1 MKSTNF
7 KKWLPHMAAI
17 LFFFTLT
24 ALYFGPVFQGK
35 DLMQADAINSQGWGK
50 DLRDYHEKT
59 GDYAYWSNAM
69 FSGMPS
75 NYTFSPQPVNVF
87 KAFEK
92 VLTLSMFGASRR
104 HIGSIFLTFVCFY
117 IFLISIGCRSWLAVA
132 GSVAYTLCSYN
143 FIIIEAGHMNKS
155 LVMATMAPIIGG
167 VMLCYRGKLLWGAL
181 ITLIFS
187 GLNIYWSHQ
196 QISYYL
202 LLVLLILAVVYLIYA
217 IREKWLAQY
226 LKATGVLMIAAI
238 LALIPAIG
246 QLVPAADY
254 AKESMRGGAVL
265 KQEGKQSSG
274 LEIDYAYQ
282 WSYGIGETFTL
293 LVPNLYGASSHYNV
307 GEDSESYKVIK
318 RNYGAAQ
325 ARNFVKNLPTYWGP
339 QPFTSGPVYVGAI
352 VCFMFVLGLFLVKGK
367 EKWWLLAATILSIVM
382 AWGKYCPL
390 VNEFLF
396 YNLPLYNKF
405 RAPSMSLVIASL
417 TMVAL
422 GVLAIKELIE
432 RHKSGNDK
440 GLMKALCMSA
450 GITAGLSLVFA
461 LFGGSMFDFA
471 AASDAQMPKELL
483 EPLHADRA
491 AMLKS
496 DAWRSFIFIAL
507 AFALLAA
514 WLRMKSMK
522 VNYMLAALTLL
533 LLVDLWSV
541 DKRFLSW
548 DTFMPKKKST
558 EILPTAA
565 DKLILADNDPNF
577 RVLNLTTSTFN
588 DSRTSYFHKS
598 VGGYS
603 PVKLRRYQDIIDHF
617 FTRNLNMGIINML
630 NVKYFIVPDEKGGQR
645 VQQNPAAL
653 GNCWFVD
660 KVQFVENPNEEIKA
674 IADFDPTAMAFIDK
688 EWKEKLPAMEGYSN
702 NADSTDYIRLAEYK
716 NPGNL
721 IYESNSTAPRFAVFS
736 EVFYKTWKA
745 YIDGKEVTP
754 VRTDYILRGLPIP
767 AGKHT
772 IEFLCVDDIM
782 TGSAKVSLYGSV
794 FVGLVILG
802 MVAFIIYRRRKC
814 PCGSDEEKKEQQ

>member
-1 MKSTNF
+1 MKSNSF
-7 KKWLPHMAAI
+7 KQWLPHIAAI
-17 LFFFTLT
+17 FAFFVMT

-35 DLMQADAINSQGWGK
+35 DLMQTDAINSQGWGK

-117 IFLISIGCRSWLAVA
+117 IFLISIGCRSWLSFA

-167 VMLCYRGKLLWGAL
+167 VIMCYRGKLLWGAL

-202 LLVLLILAVVYLIYA
+202 LLALLILAVVYLVYA
-217 IREKWLAQY
+217 IREGELKKY
-226 LKATGVLMIAAI
+226 LKATGVLAIAAI
-238 LALIPAIG
+238 LAVIPAIG
-246 QLVPAADY
+246 QLVPSADY

-293 LVPNLYGASSHYNV
+293 LVPNLYGASSHYNI
-307 GEDSESYKVIK
+307 GEDSETYRFIS

-325 ARNFVKNLPTYWGP
+325 ARSFVEHLPTYWGP

-352 VCFMFVLGLFLVKGK
+352 VCFLFVLGLFLVKGR

-382 AWGKYCPL
+382 AWGKYFPL

-422 GVLAIKELIE
+422 GVLALKELVE
-432 RHKSGNDK
+432 RHKAGNDK
-440 GLMKALCMSA
+440 GLVNALCWSA
-450 GITAGLSLVFA
+450 GITGGLA
-461 LFGGSMFDFA
+461 LFFAVMGGAIFDFEGATDARMPA
-471 AASDAQMPKELL
+471 AIIDSLR
-483 EPLHADRA
+483 ADRA
-491 AMLKS
+491 AMLTS
-496 DAWRSFIFIAL
+496 DAWRSFLFILL
-507 AFALLAA
+507 AFAAIFAYLKA
-514 WLRMKSMK
+514 KSFK
-522 VNYMLAALTLL
+522 FNYLMAALTLL
-533 LLVDLWSV
+533 IFVDLWSV

-548 DTFMPKKKST
+548 DSFMPKQKST

-565 DKLILADNDPNF
+565 DKQILADKDPNF
-577 RVLNLTTSTFN
+577 RVFNLTSSTFN

-598 VGGYS
+598 IGGYS

-617 FTRNLNMGIINML
+617 FSGSNLNMSIINML
-630 NVKYFIVPDEKGGQR
+630 NVRYLIVPGKNGEQQVQR
-645 VQQNPAAL
+645 NPQAL

-660 KVQFVENPNEEIKA
+660 RVEFVGSPDEEIKA
-674 IADFDPTAMAFIDK
+674 ISNFIPTEVAYIDK
-688 EWKEKLPAMEGYSN
+688 EWEKSLPAMQEYSN
-702 NADSTDYIRLAEYK
+702 NADSTDYIRMTEYR
-716 NPGNL
+716 NPGNI
-721 IYESNSTAPRFAVFS
+721 IYESNSKNPRFAVFS
-736 EVFYKTWKA
+736 EVFYKTWRA

-767 AGKHT
+767 AGKHKV
-772 IEFLCVDDIM
+772 EFLCVDEVM
-782 TGSAKVSLYGSV
+782 TGSAKVSLYGSI
-794 FVGLVILG
+794 FVGIVILG
-802 MVAFIIYRRRKC
+802 MAAAIVVRSRKRK
-814 PCGSDEEKKEQQ
+814 ETEKLS

>member
-1 MKSTNF
+1 MNSMNF
-7 KKWLPHMAAI
+7 KKWLPHIAAI
-17 LFFFTLT
+17 FAFFALT
-24 ALYFGPVFQGK
+24 AIYFAPVFQGK

-92 VLTLSMFGASRR
+92 VFTLSMFGASRR
-104 HIGSIFLTFVCFY
+104 HIGSIFLTFICFY
-117 IFLISIGCRSWLAVA
+117 IFLLSIGCRSWLSFA
-132 GSVAYTLCSYN
+132 GAIAYTLCSYN

-167 VMLCYRGKLLWGAL
+167 VIMCYRGKLLWGAL

-202 LLVLLILAVVYLIYA
+202 LLVLLILAIVYLVYA
-217 IREKWLAQY
+217 IREKELKKY
-226 LKATGVLMIAAI
+226 LKATGVLAIAAI
-238 LALIPAIG
+238 LAVIPAIG
-246 QLVPAADY
+246 QLVPSADY

-293 LVPNLYGASSHYNV
+293 LVPNLYGASSHYNL
-307 GEDSESYKVIK
+307 GEDSETYKTVA
-318 RNYGAAQ
+318 RSYGAGQ
-325 ARNFVKNLPTYWGP
+325 ARNLVKRMPTYWGP

-352 VCFMFVLGLFLVKGK
+352 VCFLFVLGIFLVKGR

-382 AWGKYCPL
+382 AWGKYFPL
-390 VNEFLF
+390 VNDFLF

-417 TMVAL
+417 TMVTLGILAL
-422 GVLAIKELIE
+422 KELIK
-432 RHKSGNDK
+432 RHKEGNDN
-440 GLMKALCMSA
+440 GLVKALCWSL
-450 GITAGLSLVFA
+450 GISGGLSLMFA

-471 AASDAQMPKELL
+471 GATDAQFPQALL
-483 EPLHADRA
+483 DPLRADRA

-496 DAWRSFIFIAL
+496 DAWRSLLFILA
-507 AFALLAA
+507 AFALIFAYLKAKNFKTGHMMA
-514 WLRMKSMK
+514 VLS
-522 VNYMLAALTLL
+522 LL
-533 LLVDLWSV
+533 LLVDLWAV

-548 DTFMPKKKST
+548 DSFMPKQKST

-565 DKLILADNDPNF
+565 DKRILADKDPNF
-577 RVLNLTTSTFN
+577 RVLNLSTSTFN

-630 NVKYFIVPDEKGGQR
+630 NVKYFIVPDEKGGQQ
-645 VQQNPAAL
+645 VQLNPDAL

-660 KVQFVENPNEEIKA
+660 KVEFVADPNEEIKA
-674 IADFDPTAMAFIDK
+674 IAKFDPTAVAFVDR
-688 EWKEKLPAMEGYSN
+688 EWEKVIPSVQEYSN
-702 NADSTDYIRLAEYK
+702 NADSTDYIRMTEYK
-716 NPGNL
+716 NPGN
-721 IYESNSTAPRFAVFS
+721 IVYESNSKNPRFAVFS
-736 EVFYKTWKA
+736 EVFYKTWRA
-745 YIDGKEVTP
+745 YIDGKEVAP
-754 VRTDYILRGLPIP
+754 VRTNYILRGLPIP
-767 AGKHT
+767 AGKHK
-772 IEFLCVDDIM
+772 IEFLCVDDVM
-782 TGSAKVSLYGSV
+782 TGSAKVSLYGSI
-794 FVGLVILG
+794 FVGIVILA
-802 MVAFIIYRRRKC
+802 MVALIIYR
-814 PCGSDEEKKEQQ
+814 SKKEKVKES

>member
-1 MKSTNF
+1 MKSNSF
-7 KKWLPHMAAI
+7 KQWLPHIAAI
-17 LFFFTLT
+17 FAFFVMT

-35 DLMQADAINSQGWGK
+35 DLMQTDAINSQGWGK

-117 IFLISIGCRSWLAVA
+117 IFLISIGCRSWLSFA

-167 VMLCYRGKLLWGAL
+167 VIMCYRGKLLWGAL

-202 LLVLLILAVVYLIYA
+202 LLALLILAIVYLVYA
-217 IREKWLAQY
+217 IKEGELKKY
-226 LKATGVLMIAAI
+226 LKATGVLAIAAI
-238 LALIPAIG
+238 LAVIPAIG
-246 QLVPAADY
+246 QLVPSADY

-293 LVPNLYGASSHYNV
+293 LVPNLYGASSHYNI
-307 GEDSESYKVIK
+307 GEDSETYRFIS

-325 ARNFVKNLPTYWGP
+325 ARSFVEHLPTYWGP

-352 VCFMFVLGLFLVKGK
+352 VCFLFVLGLFLVKGR

-382 AWGKYCPL
+382 AWGKYFPL

-422 GVLAIKELIE
+422 GVLALKELIE
-432 RHKSGNDK
+432 RHKAGNDK
-440 GLMKALCMSA
+440 GLVNALCWSA
-450 GITAGLSLVFA
+450 GITGGLA
-461 LFGGSMFDFA
+461 LFFAVMGGAIFDFEGATDARMPA
-471 AASDAQMPKELL
+471 AIIDSLR
-483 EPLHADRA
+483 ADRA
-491 AMLKS
+491 AMLTS
-496 DAWRSFIFIAL
+496 DAWRSFLFILL
-507 AFALLAA
+507 AFAAIFAYLKA
-514 WLRMKSMK
+514 KSFK
-522 VNYMLAALTLL
+522 FNYLMAALTLL
-533 LLVDLWSV
+533 IFVDLWTV

-548 DTFMPKKKST
+548 DSFMPKQKST

-565 DKLILADNDPNF
+565 DKQILADKDPNF
-577 RVLNLTTSTFN
+577 RVFNLTSSTFN

-598 VGGYS
+598 IGGYS

-617 FTRNLNMGIINML
+617 FSGSNLNMSIINML
-630 NVKYFIVPDEKGGQR
+630 NVRYLIVPGKNGEQQVQR
-645 VQQNPAAL
+645 NPQAL

-660 KVQFVENPNEEIKA
+660 RVEFVGSPDEEIKA
-674 IADFDPTAMAFIDK
+674 ISNFIPTEVAYIDK
-688 EWKEKLPAMEGYSN
+688 EWEKSLPSMQEYSN
-702 NADSTDYIRLAEYK
+702 SADSTDYIRMTEYR
-716 NPGNL
+716 NPGNI
-721 IYESNSTAPRFAVFS
+721 IYESSSKNPRFAVFS
-736 EVFYKTWKA
+736 EVFYKTWRA

-767 AGKHT
+767 AGKHKV
-772 IEFLCVDDIM
+772 EFLCVDEVM
-782 TGSAKVSLYGSV
+782 TGSAKVSLYGSI
-794 FVGLVILG
+794 FVGIVILG
-802 MVAFIIYRRRKC
+802 MAAAIVVRSRKRK
-814 PCGSDEEKKEQQ
+814 ETEKLS

>member
-1 MKSTNF
+1 MKSNSF
-7 KKWLPHMAAI
+7 KQWLPHIAAI
-17 LFFFTLT
+17 FAFFVMT

-35 DLMQADAINSQGWGK
+35 DLMQTDAINSQGWGK

-117 IFLISIGCRSWLAVA
+117 IFLLSIGCRSWLSFA

-167 VMLCYRGKLLWGAL
+167 VIMCYRGKLLWGAL

-202 LLVLLILAVVYLIYA
+202 LLALLILAIVYLVYA
-217 IREKWLAQY
+217 IKEGELKKY
-226 LKATGVLMIAAI
+226 LKATGVLAIAAI
-238 LALIPAIG
+238 LAVIPAIG
-246 QLVPAADY
+246 QLVPSADY

-293 LVPNLYGASSHYNV
+293 LVPNLYGASSHYNI
-307 GEDSESYKVIK
+307 GEDSETYRFIS

-325 ARNFVKNLPTYWGP
+325 ARSFVEHLPTYWGP

-352 VCFMFVLGLFLVKGK
+352 VCFLFVLGLFLVKGR
-367 EKWWLLAATILSIVM
+367 EKWWLLAATILSVVM
-382 AWGKYCPL
+382 AWGKYFPL

-422 GVLAIKELIE
+422 GVLALKELVE
-432 RHKSGNDK
+432 RHKAGNDK
-440 GLMKALCMSA
+440 GLVNALCWSA
-450 GITAGLSLVFA
+450 GITGGLALFFA
-461 LFGGSMFDFA
+461 LMGGAIFDFESATDARMPA
-471 AASDAQMPKELL
+471 AIISSLR
-483 EPLHADRA
+483 ADRA
-491 AMLKS
+491 AMLTS
-496 DAWRSFIFIAL
+496 DAWRSFLFILL
-507 AFALLAA
+507 AFAAIFAYLKA
-514 WLRMKSMK
+514 KSFK
-522 VNYMLAALTLL
+522 FNYLMAALTLL
-533 LLVDLWSV
+533 IFVDLWSV

-548 DTFMPKKKST
+548 DSFMPKQKST

-565 DKLILADNDPNF
+565 DKQILADKDPNF
-577 RVLNLTTSTFN
+577 RVFNLTSSTFN

-598 VGGYS
+598 IGGYS

-617 FTRNLNMGIINML
+617 FSGSNLNMSIINML
-630 NVKYFIVPDEKGGQR
+630 NVRYLIVPGKNGEQQVQR
-645 VQQNPAAL
+645 NPQAL

-660 KVQFVENPNEEIKA
+660 RVEFVGSPDEEIKA
-674 IADFDPTAMAFIDK
+674 ISNFIPTEVAYIDK
-688 EWKEKLPAMEGYSN
+688 EWEKSLPSMQEYSN
-702 NADSTDYIRLAEYK
+702 SADSTDYIRMTEYR
-716 NPGNL
+716 NPGNI
-721 IYESNSTAPRFAVFS
+721 IYESSSKNPRFAVFS
-736 EVFYKTWKA
+736 EVFYKTWRA

-767 AGKHT
+767 AGKHKV
-772 IEFLCVDDIM
+772 EFLCVDEVM
-782 TGSAKVSLYGSV
+782 TGSAKVSLYGSI
-794 FVGLVILG
+794 FVGIVILG
-802 MVAFIIYRRRKC
+802 MAAAIVVRSRKRK
-814 PCGSDEEKKEQQ
+814 ETEKLS

>member
-1 MKSTNF
+1 MKSTKMKN
-7 KKWLPHMAAI
+7 WLPHIAAI
-17 LFFFTLT
+17 LMFFTLT
-24 ALYFGPVFQGK
+24 AIYFAPVFQGK

-50 DLRDYHEKT
+50 DLRDYHEET
-59 GDYAYWSNAM
+59 GEYAYWSNAM

-75 NYTFSPQPVNVF
+75 NYTFSPQPVNIF
-87 KAFEK
+87 QAFEK
-92 VLTLSMFGASRR
+92 VLTLNMFGISKR
-104 HIGSIFLTFVCFY
+104 HIGSIFLTFICFY
-117 IFLISIGCRSWLAVA
+117 IFLIAIGCRSWLSFA
-132 GSVAYTLCSYN
+132 GAIAYTLCSYN

-167 VMLCYRGKLLWGAL
+167 VMLCYRGKLLWGAI

-202 LLVLLILAVVYLIYA
+202 LLVLLILATVYLVYA
-217 IREKWLAQY
+217 IREKELRKY
-226 LKATGVLMIAAI
+226 LKATGVLIIVAL
-238 LALIPAIG
+238 LALIPATG

-265 KQEGKQSSG
+265 KQEGDKKSSG

-293 LVPNLYGASSHYNV
+293 LVPNLYGASSHYTLDEN
-307 GEDSESYKVIK
+307 SETYKTIA

-325 ARNFVKNLPTYWGP
+325 ARSFVKRMPTYWGP

-352 VCFMFVLGLFLVKGK
+352 VCFLFVSGLFLVKGK

-382 AWGKYCPL
+382 SWGKYFPV

-417 TMVAL
+417 TMVTL
-422 GVLAIKELIE
+422 GVLAINELIK

-440 GLMKALCMSA
+440 GLVKTLTISA
-450 GITAGLSLVFA
+450 AITGGLSLMFA

-471 AASDAQMPKELL
+471 SPSDAQMPEILIKSLR
-483 EPLHADRA
+483 ADRA
-491 AMLKS
+491 QMLTS
-496 DAWRSFIFIAL
+496 DAWRSFMFIAAACAL
-507 AFALLAA
+507 LVAYLRIKSLKTNYLLAA
-514 WLRMKSMK
+514 LS
-522 VNYMLAALTLL
+522 LL
-533 LLVDLWSV
+533 LLIDLWSV
-541 DKRFLSW
+541 DKRFVSW
-548 DTFMPKKKST
+548 DSFMPKQKST

-565 DKLILADNDPNF
+565 DKMILADKDPNF
-577 RVLNLTTSTFN
+577 RVLNLTSSTFN

-617 FTRNLNMGIINML
+617 FARNLNMGIINML
-630 NVKYFIVPDEKGGQR
+630 NVRYIIVPDEKAGQR
-645 VQQNPAAL
+645 VEKNPMAL
-653 GNCWFVD
+653 GNCWFADEV
-660 KVQFVENPNEEIKA
+660 KFVADANEEIKA
-674 IADFDPTAMAFIDK
+674 IADFDPTAVAFIDK
-688 EWKEKLPAMEGYSN
+688 EWEKALPSPAEYSN
-702 NADSTDYIRLAEYK
+702 NADSTDYIRLTEYK

-721 IYESNSTAPRFAVFS
+721 IYESNSTKPRFAVFS

-745 YIDGKEVTP
+745 FIDGKEVTP
-754 VRTDYILRGLPIP
+754 VRTDYILRGLPVP
-767 AGKHT
+767 AGKHK
-772 IEFLCVDDIM
+772 IEFLCVDDVM
-782 TGSAKVSLYGSV
+782 TSSAKVSLYGSV
-794 FVGLVILG
+794 FVGIVILA
-802 MVAFIIYRRRKC
+802 MVAMLIYRR
-814 PCGSDEEKKEQQ
+814 KKSACAQNKE

>member
-1 MKSTNF
+1 MKSNSF
-7 KKWLPHMAAI
+7 KQWLPHIAAI
-17 LFFFTLT
+17 FAFFVMT

-35 DLMQADAINSQGWGK
+35 DLMQTDAINSQGWGK

-117 IFLISIGCRSWLAVA
+117 IFLLSIGCRSWLSFA

-167 VMLCYRGKLLWGAL
+167 VIMCYRGKLLWGAL

-202 LLVLLILAVVYLIYA
+202 LLALLILAVVYLVYA
-217 IREKWLAQY
+217 IREGELKKY
-226 LKATGVLMIAAI
+226 LKATGVLAIAAI
-238 LALIPAIG
+238 LAVIPAIG
-246 QLVPAADY
+246 QLVPSADY

-293 LVPNLYGASSHYNV
+293 LVPNLYGASSHYNI
-307 GEDSESYKVIK
+307 GEDSETYRFIS

-325 ARNFVKNLPTYWGP
+325 ARSFVEHLPTYWGP

-352 VCFMFVLGLFLVKGK
+352 VCFLFVLGLFLVKGR

-382 AWGKYCPL
+382 AWGKYFPL

-422 GVLAIKELIE
+422 GVLALKELIE
-432 RHKSGNDK
+432 RHKAGNDK
-440 GLMKALCMSA
+440 GLVNALCWSA
-450 GITAGLSLVFA
+450 GITGGLA
-461 LFGGSMFDFA
+461 LFFAVMGGAIFDFEGATDARMPA
-471 AASDAQMPKELL
+471 AIIDSLR
-483 EPLHADRA
+483 ADRA
-491 AMLKS
+491 AMLTS
-496 DAWRSFIFIAL
+496 DAWRSFLFILL
-507 AFALLAA
+507 AFAAIFAYLKA
-514 WLRMKSMK
+514 KSFK
-522 VNYMLAALTLL
+522 FNYLMAALTLL
-533 LLVDLWSV
+533 IFVDLWTV

-548 DTFMPKKKST
+548 DSFMPKQKST

-565 DKLILADNDPNF
+565 DKQILADKDPNF
-577 RVLNLTTSTFN
+577 RVFNLTSSTFN

-598 VGGYS
+598 IGGYS

-617 FTRNLNMGIINML
+617 FSGSNLNMSIINML
-630 NVKYFIVPDEKGGQR
+630 NVRYLIVPGKNGEQQVQR
-645 VQQNPAAL
+645 NPQAL

-660 KVQFVENPNEEIKA
+660 RVEFVGSPDEEIKA
-674 IADFDPTAMAFIDK
+674 ISNFIPTEVAYIDK
-688 EWKEKLPAMEGYSN
+688 EWEKSLPAMQEYSN
-702 NADSTDYIRLAEYK
+702 SADSTDYIRMTEYR
-716 NPGNL
+716 NPGNI
-721 IYESNSTAPRFAVFS
+721 IYESSSKNPRFAVFS
-736 EVFYKTWKA
+736 EVFYKTWRA

-767 AGKHT
+767 AGKHKV
-772 IEFLCVDDIM
+772 EFLCVDEVM

-794 FVGLVILG
+794 FVGIVILG
-802 MVAFIIYRRRKC
+802 MAVAIVVRSRKRK
-814 PCGSDEEKKEQQ
+814 ETEKLS

>member
-1 MKSTNF
+1 MKSNSF
-7 KKWLPHMAAI
+7 KQWLPHIAAI
-17 LFFFTLT
+17 FAFFVMT

-35 DLMQADAINSQGWGK
+35 DLMQTDAINSQGWGK

-117 IFLISIGCRSWLAVA
+117 IFLISIGCRSWLSFA

-167 VMLCYRGKLLWGAL
+167 VIMCYRGKLLWGAL

-202 LLVLLILAVVYLIYA
+202 LLALLILAVVYLVYA
-217 IREKWLAQY
+217 IREGELKKY
-226 LKATGVLMIAAI
+226 LKATGVLAIAAI
-238 LALIPAIG
+238 LAVIPAIG
-246 QLVPAADY
+246 QLVPSADY

-293 LVPNLYGASSHYNV
+293 LVPNLYGASSHYNI
-307 GEDSESYKVIK
+307 GEDSETYRFIS

-325 ARNFVKNLPTYWGP
+325 ARSFVEHLPTYWGP

-352 VCFMFVLGLFLVKGK
+352 VCFLFVLGLFLVKGR

-382 AWGKYCPL
+382 AWGKYFPL

-422 GVLAIKELIE
+422 GVLALKELIE
-432 RHKSGNDK
+432 RHKAGNDK
-440 GLMKALCMSA
+440 GLVNALCWSA
-450 GITAGLSLVFA
+450 GITGGLA
-461 LFGGSMFDFA
+461 LFFAVMGGAIFDFEGATDARMPA
-471 AASDAQMPKELL
+471 AIIDSLR
-483 EPLHADRA
+483 ADRA
-491 AMLKS
+491 AMLTS
-496 DAWRSFIFIAL
+496 DAWRSFLFILL
-507 AFALLAA
+507 AFAAIFAYLKA
-514 WLRMKSMK
+514 KSFK
-522 VNYMLAALTLL
+522 FNYLMAALTLL
-533 LLVDLWSV
+533 IFVDLWTV

-548 DTFMPKKKST
+548 DSFMPKQKST

-565 DKLILADNDPNF
+565 DKQILADKDPNF
-577 RVLNLTTSTFN
+577 RVFNLTSSTFN

-598 VGGYS
+598 IGGYS

-617 FTRNLNMGIINML
+617 FSGSNLNMSIINML
-630 NVKYFIVPDEKGGQR
+630 NVRYLIVPGKNGEQQVQR
-645 VQQNPAAL
+645 NPQAL

-660 KVQFVENPNEEIKA
+660 RVEFVGSPDEEIKA
-674 IADFDPTAMAFIDK
+674 ISNFIPTEVAYIDK
-688 EWKEKLPAMEGYSN
+688 EWEKSLPAMQEYSN
-702 NADSTDYIRLAEYK
+702 SADSTDYIRMTEYR
-716 NPGNL
+716 NPGNI
-721 IYESNSTAPRFAVFS
+721 IYESNSKNPRFAVFS
-736 EVFYKTWKA
+736 EVFYKTWRA

-767 AGKHT
+767 AGKHKV
-772 IEFLCVDDIM
+772 EFLCVDEVM
-782 TGSAKVSLYGSV
+782 TGSAKVSLYGSI
-794 FVGLVILG
+794 FVGIVILG
-802 MVAFIIYRRRKC
+802 MAVAIVVRSRKRK
-814 PCGSDEEKKEQQ
+814 ETEKLS

>member
-1 MKSTNF
+1 MNSMNF
-7 KKWLPHMAAI
+7 KKWLPHIAAI
-17 LFFFTLT
+17 FAFFALT
-24 ALYFGPVFQGK
+24 ALYFAPVFEGK

-92 VLTLSMFGASRR
+92 VFTLSMFGASRR
-104 HIGSIFLTFVCFY
+104 HIGSIFLTFICFY
-117 IFLISIGCRSWLAVA
+117 IFLLSIGCRSWLSFA
-132 GSVAYTLCSYN
+132 GAIAYTLCSYN

-167 VMLCYRGKLLWGAL
+167 VIMCYRGKLLWGAL

-202 LLVLLILAVVYLIYA
+202 LLVLLILAIVYLVYA
-217 IREKWLAQY
+217 IREKQLKEY
-226 LKATGVLMIAAI
+226 LKATGVLAIAAI
-238 LALIPAIG
+238 LAVIPAIG
-246 QLVPAADY
+246 QLVPSADY

-293 LVPNLYGASSHYNV
+293 LVPNLYGASSHYNL
-307 GEDSESYKVIK
+307 GEDSETYKTVA
-318 RNYGAAQ
+318 RNYGAGQ
-325 ARNFVKNLPTYWGP
+325 ARNLVKRMPTYWGP

-352 VCFMFVLGLFLVKGK
+352 VCFLFVLGIFLVKGR

-382 AWGKYCPL
+382 AWGKYFPL
-390 VNEFLF
+390 VNDFLF

-417 TMVAL
+417 TMVTLGILAL
-422 GVLAIKELIE
+422 KELIK
-432 RHKSGNDK
+432 RHKEGNDQ
-440 GLMKALCMSA
+440 GLVKALCWSL
-450 GITAGLSLVFA
+450 GISGGLALMFA
-461 LFGGSMFDFA
+461 LFGGSMFDFSGA
-471 AASDAQMPKELL
+471 TDAQLPQPLL
-483 EPLHADRA
+483 DPLRADRA

-496 DAWRSFIFIAL
+496 DAWRSQLFIL
-507 AFALLAA
+507 ASFALIFAYLKAKNFKTGH
-514 WLRMKSMK
+514 MM
-522 VNYMLAALTLL
+522 AALSLL
-533 LLVDLWSV
+533 LLVDLWAV

-548 DTFMPKKKST
+548 DSFMPKQKST

-565 DKLILADNDPNF
+565 DKRILADKDPNF
-577 RVLNLTTSTFN
+577 RVLNLSTSTFN

-617 FTRNLNMGIINML
+617 FSRNLNMGIINML
-630 NVKYFIVPDEKGGQR
+630 NVKYFIVPDEKGAQQ
-645 VQQNPAAL
+645 VQLNPDAL

-660 KVQFVENPNEEIKA
+660 KVEFVADPNEEIKA
-674 IADFDPTAMAFIDK
+674 IAKFDPTAVAFVDR
-688 EWKEKLPAMEGYSN
+688 EWEKVIPSTEEYSN
-702 NADSTDYIRLAEYK
+702 NADSTDYIRMTEYK
-716 NPGNL
+716 NPGNI
-721 IYESNSTAPRFAVFS
+721 IYESNSKNPRFAVFS
-736 EVFYKTWKA
+736 EVFYKTWRA
-745 YIDGKEVTP
+745 YIDGKEVAP
-754 VRTDYILRGLPIP
+754 VRTNYILRGLPIP
-767 AGKHT
+767 AGKHK
-772 IEFLCVDDIM
+772 IEFLCVDDVM
-782 TGSAKVSLYGSV
+782 TGSAKVSLYGSI
-794 FVGLVILG
+794 FVGIVIIG
-802 MVAFIIYRRRKC
+802 MVVAIIIRNR
-814 PCGSDEEKKEQQ
+814 KKEENEQQA

>member
-1 MKSTNF
+1 MKSINF
-7 KKWLPHMAAI
+7 KQWLPHIAAI
-17 LFFFTLT
+17 FAFFVMT

-35 DLMQADAINSQGWGK
+35 DLMQTDAINSQGWGK
-50 DLRDYHEKT
+50 DLRDYHEAT

-117 IFLISIGCRSWLAVA
+117 IFLLSIGCRSWLSFA

-167 VMLCYRGKLLWGAL
+167 VIMCYRGKLLWGAL

-202 LLVLLILAVVYLIYA
+202 LLALIILAIVYLVYA
-217 IREKWLAQY
+217 IREGELKNY
-226 LKATGVLMIAAI
+226 LKATGVLVIAAI
-238 LALIPAIG
+238 LAVIPAIG
-246 QLVPAADY
+246 QLVPSADY

-293 LVPNLYGASSHYNV
+293 LVPNLYGASSHYNL
-307 GEDSESYKVIK
+307 GEDSETYKTVS

-325 ARNFVKNLPTYWGP
+325 ARNLVKHLPTYWGP

-352 VCFMFVLGLFLVKGK
+352 VCFLFVLGLFLVKGR

-382 AWGKYCPL
+382 AWGKYFPL

-396 YNLPLYNKF
+396 YHLPLYNKF

-417 TMVAL
+417 TMVTLGILAL
-422 GVLAIKELIE
+422 KEIVD
-432 RHKSGNDK
+432 RHKAGNDK
-440 GLMKALCMSA
+440 GILAALCWSA
-450 GITAGLSLVFA
+450 GITGGLSLIFA
-461 LFGGSMFDFA
+461 LFGGAMFDFRGA
-471 AASDAQMPKELL
+471 TDAQMPELL
-483 EPLHADRA
+483 ISTLRADRA
-491 AMLKS
+491 SMLTS
-496 DAWRSFIFIAL
+496 DAWRSFLFIAL
-507 AFALLAA
+507 AFALILAYLKA
-514 WLRMKSMK
+514 KSLKFGYLM
-522 VNYMLAALTLL
+522 AALTLL
-533 LLVDLWSV
+533 IFADLWTV

-548 DTFMPKKKST
+548 DAFMPKQKST

-565 DKLILADNDPNF
+565 DKQILADKHPNF
-577 RVLNLTTSTFN
+577 RVFNLTTSTFN

-598 VGGYS
+598 IGGYS

-617 FTRNLNMGIINML
+617 FSGRDLNMNIINML
-630 NVKYFIVPDEKGGQR
+630 NVRYLIVPGENGAQKVQR
-645 VQQNPAAL
+645 NPQAL

-660 KVQFVENPNEEIKA
+660 KVEFVADPNEEIKA
-674 IADFDPTAMAFIDK
+674 ISNFNPTAVAYIDR
-688 EWKEKLPAMEGYSN
+688 EWEKSLPSMQEYCN
-702 NADSTDYIRLAEYK
+702 NADSTDYIRMTEYK
-716 NPGNL
+716 NPGNI
-721 IYESNSTAPRFAVFS
+721 IYESNSKNPRFAVFS
-736 EVFYKTWKA
+736 EVFYKTWRA
-745 YIDGKEVTP
+745 YIDGKEVAP

-767 AGKHT
+767 AGKHKV
-772 IEFLCVDDIM
+772 EFLCVDDIM
-782 TGSAKVSLYGSV
+782 TGSAKVSLYGSI
-794 FVGLVILG
+794 FVGIVIIG
-802 MVAFIIYRRRKC
+802 MAVAIIIRSRK
-814 PCGSDEEKKEQQ
+814 KKDNEQEA

>member
-1 MKSTNF
+1 MKN
-7 KKWLPHMAAI
+7 WLPHIAAI
-17 LFFFTLT
+17 LMFFAFT
-24 ALYFGPVFQGK
+24 AIYFAPVFQGK

-50 DLRDYHEKT
+50 DLRDYHEET

-75 NYTFSPQPVNVF
+75 NYTFSPQPVNLF
-87 KAFEK
+87 QGFEK
-92 VLTLSMFGASRR
+92 VLTLNMFGISKR
-104 HIGSIFLTFVCFY
+104 HIGSIFLTFICFY
-117 IFLISIGCRSWLAVA
+117 IFLISIGCSSWLSFA
-132 GSVAYTLCSYN
+132 GSIAYTLCSYN

-202 LLVLLILAVVYLIYA
+202 LLVLLILAIVYLVYA
-217 IREKWLAQY
+217 IREKQLKNY
-226 LKATGVLMIAAI
+226 LKATGVLIIAAL
-238 LALIPAIG
+238 LAVIPAVG

-265 KQEGKQSSG
+265 KQEGEKKSSG

-293 LVPNLYGASSHYNV
+293 LVPNLYGASSHYSLDEN
-307 GEDSESYKVIK
+307 SATYKTIA
-318 RNYGAAQ
+318 RSYGAAQ
-325 ARNFVKNLPTYWGP
+325 ARSFVKRLPTYWGP

-352 VCFMFVLGLFLVKGK
+352 VCFLFVLGLFIVKGK

-382 AWGKYCPL
+382 AWGKYFPL

-405 RAPSMSLVIASL
+405 RAPSMSLVVASL
-417 TMVAL
+417 TMVTL
-422 GVLAIKELIE
+422 GVLAVKKLVDDH
-432 RHKSGNDK
+432 RNGDDK
-440 GLMKALCMSA
+440 GCVRAIWFSA
-450 GITAGLSLVFA
+450 AITGGLSLMFA
-461 LFGGSMFDFA
+461 LFGGGMFDFA
-471 AASDAQMPKELL
+471 SPSDAQMPEILIDSL
-483 EPLHADRA
+483 RADRA
-491 AMLKS
+491 SMLTS
-496 DAWRSFIFIAL
+496 DAWRSFMFIAI
-507 AFALLAA
+507 ACLLLVAY
-514 WLRMKSMK
+514 LRIKSLKTSYLM
-522 VNYMLAALTLL
+522 AALSLL

-541 DKRFLSW
+541 DKRFVSW
-548 DTFMPKKKST
+548 DSFMPKQKST
-558 EILPTAA
+558 EILPTPA
-565 DKLILADNDPNF
+565 DKMILADKDPNF
-577 RVLNLTTSTFN
+577 RVLNLATSTFN

-617 FTRNLNMGIINML
+617 FARNLNMGIINML
-630 NVKYFIVPDEKGGQR
+630 NVRYIIVPDEKTGQR
-645 VQQNPAAL
+645 VEKNPMAL

-660 KVQFVENPNEEIKA
+660 EVKFVADPNEEIKA
-674 IADFDPTAMAFIDK
+674 IADFDPTAVAFIDE
-688 EWKEKLPAMEGYSN
+688 EWKSSLPSMAEYSN
-702 NADSTDYIRLAEYK
+702 NADSTDYIRLTEYK

-721 IYESNSTAPRFAVFS
+721 IYESNSAKPRFAVFS

-745 YIDGKEVTP
+745 FIDGKEVSP
-754 VRTDYILRGLPIP
+754 VRTDYILRGLPVP

-772 IEFLCVDDIM
+772 IEFRCVDDVM
-782 TGSAKVSLYGSV
+782 TGSAKVSLYGSI
-794 FVGLVILG
+794 FVGIVILA
-802 MVAFIIYRRRKC
+802 MVAIIIIRRKKC
-814 PCGSDEEKKEQQ
+814 ACTEDKE

>member
-1 MKSTNF
+1 MKSIQF
-7 KKWLPHMAAI
+7 KKWLPHVAAI
-17 LFFFTLT
+17 LVFLTLT
-24 ALYFGPVFQGK
+24 TVYFAPVFQGK

-50 DLRDYHEKT
+50 DLRDYHEAT

-117 IFLISIGCRSWLAVA
+117 IFLLSIGCRSWLGVV
-132 GSVAYTLCSYN
+132 GSIAYTLCSYN
-143 FIIIEAGHMNKS
+143 FIIIDAGHMNKS

-167 VMLCYRGKLLWGAL
+167 VIMCYRGKLLLGAL
-181 ITLIFS
+181 VALIFS

-202 LLVLLILAVVYLIYA
+202 LLVLLILAIVYLIYA
-217 IREKWLAQY
+217 IREKKLESY
-226 LKATGVLMIAAI
+226 LKSTSVLLVVAL
-238 LALIPAIG
+238 LALIPAVG

-265 KQEGKQSSG
+265 KQADGKQSSG
-274 LEIDYAYQ
+274 LDIDYAYQ

-293 LVPNLYGASSHYNV
+293 LVPNMYGASSHYSLD
-307 GEDSESYKVIK
+307 EDSETYKVIS
-318 RNYGAAQ
+318 RSYGAAQ
-325 ARNFVKNLPTYWGP
+325 ARSIVKNMPTYWGP

-352 VCFMFVLGLFLVKGK
+352 VCFFFVLGLFLVKGK

-382 AWGKYCPL
+382 AWGKYFPL

-417 TMVAL
+417 TMVTL
-422 GVLAIKELIE
+422 GVLALKELFS
-432 RHKSGNDK
+432 RHKNKEDK
-440 GLMKALCMSA
+440 ILVKSLCWSA
-450 GITAGLSLVFA
+450 GITGGISLVLA
-461 LFGGSMFDFA
+461 LFGGGMFDFVGA
-471 AASDAQMPKELL
+471 TDAQLPDVLL
-483 EPLHADRA
+483 KSLRADRA
-491 AMLKS
+491 SMLVG
-496 DAWRSFIFIAL
+496 DAWRSFFFILVAFSLLMAYLRIKSFKNNYLMIAL
-507 AFALLAA
+507 SVLLLA
-514 WLRMKSMK
+514 
-522 VNYMLAALTLL
+522 
-533 LLVDLWSV
+533 DLWAV

-548 DTFMPKKKST
+548 DSFMPKQKST
-558 EILPTAA
+558 EILPTMA
-565 DKLILADNDPNF
+565 DKQILADKDPNY

-603 PVKLRRYQDIIDHF
+603 PVKLRRYQDIIDYYF
-617 FTRNLNMGIINML
+617 SGKLNMGIINML
-630 NVKYFIVPDEKGGQR
+630 NVRYIIVPGDKGGQR
-645 VQQNPAAL
+645 VEKNEQAL

-660 KVQFVENPNEEIKA
+660 RVEFVANPDEEIKA
-674 IADFDPTAMAFIDK
+674 IADFDPVDVAYVDK
-688 EWKEKLPAMEGYSN
+688 EWETSISSVAEYSN
-702 NADSTDYIRLAEYK
+702 NADSTDYIRLVEYK

-721 IYESNSTAPRFAVFS
+721 IYESYSVKPRFAVFS

-754 VRTDYILRGLPIP
+754 IRVDYILRGLPVP
-767 AGKHT
+767 AGKHK
-772 IEFLCVDDIM
+772 IEFVCVDDVM
-782 TGSAKVSLYGSV
+782 TSSAKVSLYGSI
-794 FVGLVILG
+794 FVGIVILV
-802 MVAFIIYRRRKC
+802 MVAALIFGRKRN
-814 PCGSDEEKKEQQ
+814 SNDKE

>member
-1 MKSTNF
+1 MKSINF
-7 KKWLPHMAAI
+7 KKWLPHIAAI
-17 LFFFTLT
+17 FAFFVMT

-50 DLRDYHEKT
+50 DLRDYHEAT

-117 IFLISIGCRSWLAVA
+117 IFLLSIGCRSWLSFA
-132 GSVAYTLCSYN
+132 GAVAYTLCSYN

-167 VMLCYRGKLLWGAL
+167 VIMCYRGKLLWGAL

-202 LLVLLILAVVYLIYA
+202 LLVLLILAVVYLVYA
-217 IREKWLAQY
+217 VREKQLKEY
-226 LKATGVLMIAAI
+226 LKATGVLAVAAI
-238 LALIPAIG
+238 LAVIPAIG

-274 LEIDYAYQ
+274 LDIDYAYQ

-293 LVPNLYGASSHYNV
+293 LVPNLYGASSHYNL
-307 GEDSESYKVIK
+307 GEDSETYKVVS
-318 RNYGAAQ
+318 RGYGAAQ
-325 ARNFVKNLPTYWGP
+325 ARNLVKSMPTYWGP

-352 VCFMFVLGLFLVKGK
+352 VCFLFVLGLFLVKGR

-382 AWGKYCPL
+382 AWGKYFPL
-390 VNEFLF
+390 VNDFLF
-396 YNLPLYNKF
+396 YHLPLYNKF

-422 GVLAIKELIE
+422 GILALKELVG
-432 RHKSGNDK
+432 RHKAGNDN
-440 GLMKALCMSA
+440 GLVKALCWSA
-450 GITAGLSLVFA
+450 GITGGLSLMFA
-461 LFGGSMFDFA
+461 LFGGAMFDFA
-471 AASDAQMPKELL
+471 GATDKQFPEVLL
-483 EPLHADRA
+483 APLRADRA
-491 AMLKS
+491 AMLTG
-496 DAWRSFIFIAL
+496 DAWRSLLFILL
-507 AFALLAA
+507 AFALLFAYLKA
-514 WLRMKSMK
+514 KNLKTGYLM
-522 VNYMLAALTLL
+522 AALSLL
-533 LLVDLWSV
+533 LFVDLWSV

-548 DTFMPKKKST
+548 DSFMPKQKST

-565 DKLILADNDPNF
+565 DKRILADNDPNF

-617 FTRNLNMGIINML
+617 FSRNLNMGIINML
-630 NVKYFIVPDEKGGQR
+630 NVKYFIVPGEKGGQQ
-645 VQQNPAAL
+645 VQQNPDAL

-660 KVQFVENPNEEIKA
+660 RVEFVADPNEEIKA
-674 IADFDPTAMAFIDK
+674 ISKFDPTAVAFIDR
-688 EWKEKLPAMEGYSN
+688 EWEQSLPSMQEYSN
-702 NADSTDYIRLAEYK
+702 SADSTDYIRMTEYR
-716 NPGNL
+716 NPGN
-721 IYESNSTAPRFAVFS
+721 IVYESSSKNPRFAVFS

-745 YIDGKEVTP
+745 FIDGKEVAP
-754 VRTDYILRGLPIP
+754 VRTDYILRGLPVP
-767 AGKHT
+767 AGKHK
-772 IEFLCVDDIM
+772 IEFLCVDDVM
-782 TGSAKVSLYGSV
+782 TGSAKVSLYGSI
-794 FVGLVILG
+794 FVGIVIIG
-802 MVAFIIYRRRKC
+802 MVAAIIIRSR
-814 PCGSDEEKKEQQ
+814 KKEENEQQA

>member
-1 MKSTNF
+1 MKSTNL
-7 KKWLPHMAAI
+7 KKWLPHAAAI
-17 LFFFTLT
+17 LLFFTLT

-117 IFLISIGCRSWLAVA
+117 IFLISIGCRSWLSVA
-132 GSVAYTLCSYN
+132 GAIAYTLCSYN

-202 LLVLLILAVVYLIYA
+202 LLVLLILAIVYLVYA
-217 IREKWLAQY
+217 IREKKIKEY

-238 LALIPAIG
+238 LAVIPAIG

-293 LVPNLYGASSHYNV
+293 LVPNLYGASSHYNL
-307 GEDSESYKVIK
+307 GEDSETYRVVA

-325 ARNFVKNLPTYWGP
+325 ARNLVKHLPTYWGP
-339 QPFTSGPVYVGAI
+339 QPFTSGPVYIGAI
-352 VCFMFVLGLFLVKGK
+352 VCFLFVLGLFLVNGR
-367 EKWWLLAATILSIVM
+367 EKWWLVAATILSIVM
-382 AWGKYCPL
+382 AWGKYFPA

-417 TMVAL
+417 TMVTLGIL
-422 GVLAIKELIE
+422 GVKELIE
-432 RHKSGNDK
+432 RHKAGNDK
-440 GLMKALCMSA
+440 GIMKALCWSA
-450 GITAGLSLVFA
+450 GITAGLSLMFA
-461 LFGGSMFDFA
+461 LCGGSMFDFA
-471 AASDAQMPKELL
+471 GASDAQLPEALHA
-483 EPLHADRA
+483 PLRADRA
-491 AMLKS
+491 AMLTS
-496 DAWRSFIFIAL
+496 DAWRSFAFIVA
-507 AFALLAA
+507 AFAVLAA
-514 WLRMKSMK
+514 WLRIKSMK
-522 VNYMLAALTLL
+522 LGYMLAAMTLL
-533 LLVDLWSV
+533 ILVDLWSV

-548 DTFMPKKKST
+548 DTFMPKQKST

-565 DKLILADNDPNF
+565 DKQILADKDPNF
-577 RVLNLTTSTFN
+577 RVLNLTSSTFN

-617 FTRNLNMGIINML
+617 FARNLNMNIINML
-630 NVKYFIVPDEKGGQR
+630 NVKYFIVPGEKGGQQ
-645 VQQNPAAL
+645 VQMNPTAL

-660 KVQFVENPNEEIKA
+660 KVQFVADPNEEIKA
-674 IADFDPTAMAFIDK
+674 IEKFDPIAVAFVDV
-688 EWKEKLPAMEGYSN
+688 EWKEKMPAIEQYSN
-702 NADSTDYIRLAEYK
+702 NANSTDYIRLTEYK

-745 YIDGKEVTP
+745 FIDGKEVTP
-754 VRTDYILRGLPIP
+754 VRTNYILRGLPVP

-772 IEFLCVDDIM
+772 IEFLCVDDVM
-782 TGSAKVSLYGSV
+782 TGSAKVSLYGSI
-794 FVGLVILG
+794 FVGVVILA
-802 MVAFIIYRRRKC
+802 MVALLIYRRKKC
-814 PCGSDEEKKEQQ
+814 ACGSNEEKEA

>member
-1 MKSTNF
+1 MKSNSF
-7 KKWLPHMAAI
+7 KQWLPHIAAI
-17 LFFFTLT
+17 FAFFVMT

-35 DLMQADAINSQGWGK
+35 DLMQTDAINSQGWGK

-117 IFLISIGCRSWLAVA
+117 IFLISIGCRSWLSFA

-167 VMLCYRGKLLWGAL
+167 VIMCYRGKLLWGAL

-202 LLVLLILAVVYLIYA
+202 LLALLILAVVYLVYA
-217 IREKWLAQY
+217 IREGELKKF
-226 LKATGVLMIAAI
+226 LKATGVLAIAAI
-238 LALIPAIG
+238 LAVIPAIG
-246 QLVPAADY
+246 QLVPSADY

-293 LVPNLYGASSHYNV
+293 LVPNLYGASSHYNI
-307 GEDSESYKVIK
+307 GEDSETYRFIS

-325 ARNFVKNLPTYWGP
+325 ARSFVEHLPTYWGP

-352 VCFMFVLGLFLVKGK
+352 VCFLFVLGLFLVKGR

-382 AWGKYCPL
+382 AWGKYFPL

-422 GVLAIKELIE
+422 GVLALKELIE
-432 RHKSGNDK
+432 RHKAGNDK
-440 GLMKALCMSA
+440 GLVNALCWSA
-450 GITAGLSLVFA
+450 GITGGLA
-461 LFGGSMFDFA
+461 LFFAVMGGAIFDFEGATDARMPA
-471 AASDAQMPKELL
+471 AIIDSLR
-483 EPLHADRA
+483 ADRA
-491 AMLKS
+491 AMLTS
-496 DAWRSFIFIAL
+496 DAWRSFLFILL
-507 AFALLAA
+507 AFAAIFAYLKA
-514 WLRMKSMK
+514 KSFK
-522 VNYMLAALTLL
+522 FNYLMAALTLL
-533 LLVDLWSV
+533 IFVDLWTV

-548 DTFMPKKKST
+548 DSFMPKQKST

-565 DKLILADNDPNF
+565 DKQILADKDPNF
-577 RVLNLTTSTFN
+577 RVFNLTSSTFN

-598 VGGYS
+598 IGGYS

-617 FTRNLNMGIINML
+617 FSGSNLNMSIINML
-630 NVKYFIVPDEKGGQR
+630 NVRYLIVPGKNGEQQVQR
-645 VQQNPAAL
+645 NPQAL

-660 KVQFVENPNEEIKA
+660 RVEFVGSPDEEIKA
-674 IADFDPTAMAFIDK
+674 ISNFIPTEVAYIDK
-688 EWKEKLPAMEGYSN
+688 EWEKSLPAMQEYSN
-702 NADSTDYIRLAEYK
+702 SADSTDYIRMTEYR
-716 NPGNL
+716 NPGNI
-721 IYESNSTAPRFAVFS
+721 IYESNSKNPRFAVFS
-736 EVFYKTWKA
+736 EVFYKTWRA

-767 AGKHT
+767 AGKHKV
-772 IEFLCVDDIM
+772 EFLCVDEVM
-782 TGSAKVSLYGSV
+782 TGSAKVSLYGSI
-794 FVGLVILG
+794 FVGIVILG
-802 MVAFIIYRRRKC
+802 MAAAIVVRSRKRK
-814 PCGSDEEKKEQQ
+814 ETEKLS

>member
-1 MKSTNF
+1 MKSTKIQN
-7 KKWLPHMAAI
+7 WLPHIAAI
-17 LFFFTLT
+17 LMFFAMT
-24 ALYFGPVFQGK
+24 AVYFGPVFQGK

-50 DLRDYHEKT
+50 DLRDYHEAT

-75 NYTFSPQPVNVF
+75 NYTFSPQPVNIF

-92 VLTLSMFGASRR
+92 VFTLSMFGFSRR
-104 HIGSIFLTFVCFY
+104 HIGSIFLTFICFY
-117 IFLISIGCRSWLAVA
+117 IFLISIGCRSWLSFA
-132 GSVAYTLCSYN
+132 GSIAYTLCSYN

-202 LLVLLILAVVYLIYA
+202 LLVLLILAVVYLVYA
-217 IREKWLAQY
+217 IREKQLKNY
-226 LKATGVLMIAAI
+226 LKATGVLFIAAL

-265 KQEGKQSSG
+265 KQEGEKKSSG
-274 LEIDYAYQ
+274 LDIDYAYQ

-293 LVPNLYGASSHYNV
+293 LVPNLYGASSHYALD
-307 GEDSESYKVIK
+307 EKSETYKTIA
-318 RNYGAAQ
+318 RSYGAAQ
-325 ARNFVKNLPTYWGP
+325 ARAYVKRMPTYWGP

-352 VCFMFVLGLFLVKGK
+352 VCFLFVLGLFLVKGK

-382 AWGKYCPL
+382 AWGKYFPA

-417 TMVAL
+417 TMVTL
-422 GVLAIKELIE
+422 GVLAVKQLIE
-432 RHKSGNDK
+432 NHQNDNGK
-440 GLMKALCMSA
+440 ENVHA
-450 GITAGLSLVFA
+450 IGLSAATTGGLALIFA
-461 LFGGSMFDFA
+461 VFGGSMFDCV
-471 AASDAQMPKELL
+471 SPTDAQMPQVLTETLQ
-483 EPLHADRA
+483 ADRL

-496 DAWRSFIFIAL
+496 DAWRSFMFIAG
-507 AFALLAA
+507 ACALLIAYV
-514 WLRMKSMK
+514 RIKSFK
-522 VNYMLAALTLL
+522 TNYMMAALVLL
-533 LLVDLWSV
+533 IFVDLWNV

-548 DTFMPKKKST
+548 DSFMPKQKTT
-558 EILPTAA
+558 EILPTTA
-565 DKLILADNDPNF
+565 DRQILADKDPNY

-617 FTRNLNMGIINML
+617 FSRNINMNIINML
-630 NVKYFIVPDEKGGQR
+630 NVRYIIVPDDNGAQS
-645 VQQNPAAL
+645 VQKNPMAL

-660 KVQFVENPNEEIKA
+660 NVKFVADPNEEIKA
-674 IADFDPTAMAFIDK
+674 IEDFDPTSVAFIDR
-688 EWKEKLPAMEGYSN
+688 EWTNVLPSVAEYSN
-702 NADSTDYIRLAEYK
+702 NADSTDYIRMTEYK

-721 IYESNSTAPRFAVFS
+721 IYESNSTKPRFAVFS
-736 EVFYKTWKA
+736 EVYYKTWKA
-745 YIDGKEVTP
+745 FIDGKEVTP

-767 AGKHT
+767 AGKHK
-772 IEFLCVDDIM
+772 IEFLCVDDVM
-782 TGSAKVSLYGSV
+782 TSSAKVSLYGSI
-794 FVGLVILG
+794 FVGIVILA
-802 MVAFIIYRRRKC
+802 MVAMIIYRRKRC
-814 PCGSDEEKKEQQ
+814 VCTENKE